1 MRPGQ
6 GRFSPTGKWAK
17 LAAGNAALEA
27 RTLLVIRTAIYAA
40 AAVLTLSACANSG
53 QALPPPSPPQAS
65 APLTAD
71 AAAADQPVP
80 ELNLNL
86 PGAEKCDCP
95 VAASREDFTFLE
107 KGYKAL
113 LDGEYETAMENFQ
126 RYQRLESSP
135 RASLEAGLAIAYL
148 RMLPRGPYY
157 NPELARSSFKL
168 LREQDAKALKVHDYT
183 RLMRQALL
191 NMLKLEAEQ
200 QQLEEKNQSLQA
212 DLKKREEALK
222 RLRELTLGQKAPAS

>member
-1 MRPGQ
+1 MLV
-6 GRFSPTGKWAK
+6 T
-17 LAAGNAALEA
+17 
-27 RTLLVIRTAIYAA
+27 RTVVVAA
-40 AAVLTLSACANSG
+40 AAVLTLSACVNSG
-53 QALPPPSPPQAS
+53 QATPPTSPPQAS
-65 APLTAD
+65 APV
-71 AAAADQPVP
+71 AAEAPVVDQQVP

-86 PGAEKCDCP
+86 QAAKKCDCP
-95 VAASREDFTFLE
+95 AAASQEDFTFLE
-107 KGYKAL
+107 KGYRAL

-157 NPELARSSFKL
+157 NPELARSSFRL
-168 LREQDAKALKVHDYT
+168 LREQDAKALKIHDYT

-200 QQLEEKNQSLQA
+200 QKLEEKNESLQA

>member
-1 MRPGQ
+1 MLV
-6 GRFSPTGKWAK
+6 T
-17 LAAGNAALEA
+17 
-27 RTLLVIRTAIYAA
+27 RTVVVAA
-40 AAVLTLSACANSG
+40 AAVLTLSACVNSG
-53 QALPPPSPPQAS
+53 QATPPTSPPQAS
-65 APLTAD
+65 APV
-71 AAAADQPVP
+71 AAEAPVVDQQVP

-86 PGAEKCDCP
+86 QAAKKCDCP
-95 VAASREDFTFLE
+95 VAASQEDFTFLE

-157 NPELARSSFKL
+157 NPELARSSFRL
-168 LREQDAKALKVHDYT
+168 LREQDAKALKIHDYT

-200 QQLEEKNQSLQA
+200 QKLEEKNESLQA

>member
-1 MRPGQ
+1 M
-6 GRFSPTGKWAK
+6 
-17 LAAGNAALEA
+17 
-27 RTLLVIRTAIYAA
+27 LVNRTAVFAA
-40 AAVLTLSACANSG
+40 AAILTLSACVNSG
-53 QALPPPSPPQAS
+53 QAIPPSSPPQATG
-65 APLTAD
+65 APIAAD
-71 AAAADQPVP
+71 AASVDQQVP

-86 PGAEKCDCP
+86 PAAQKCDCP
-95 VAASREDFTFLE
+95 VAEGQEDFTFLE

-135 RASLEAGLAIAYL
+135 RANLEAGLAIAYL

-157 NPELARSSFKL
+157 NPDLARSSFKL
-168 LREQDAKALKVHDYT
+168 LREQDAKALMIHDYT

-191 NMLKLEAEQ
+191 NMLKLEAAQ
-200 QQLEEKNQSLQA
+200 QQLEEKNESLQA